1 MQLRLC
7 RQSNTTKVAHKH
19 THKCGAARAQVCTA
33 LARLRSSAGAGAL
46 PSPAGVTISQARQMQ
61 YTGNQL
67 ELPVTNSGTLSTHTT
82 IAMVGGNWAWII
94 PTKEGTH
101 GHHDSYALAIAIPI
115 QRGWLSGRDIY
126 PHLAKS

>member
-7 RQSNTTKVAHKH
+7 RQSNTTKAAHKPHTH
-19 THKCGAARAQVCTA
+19 THK
-33 LARLRSSAGAGAL
+33 LRRSAGAGAL
-46 PSPAGVTISQARQMQ
+46 PSPVGVAISQARQMQ
-61 YTGNQL
+61 YNGNQL

>member
-1 MQLRLC
+1 M
-7 RQSNTTKVAHKH
+7 
-19 THKCGAARAQVCTA
+19 CTA

-46 PSPAGVTISQARQMQ
+46 PSPAGVAISQARQMQ
-61 YTGNQL
+61 YNRNQL

-82 IAMVGGNWAWII
+82 ILMVGGNWAWIM